1 MAADKAKLKNVL
13 CKYSTIQ
20 ELLAPEDRL
29 LLEEED
35 ILAGNF
41 PWSALTGTYMKR
53 SAALSAVVISFHY
66 HMCNRLSEWK
76 NEVGDGGS

>member
-1 MAADKAKLKNVL
+1 MAADKVKLKNVL

-29 LLEEED
+29 LLEED

-41 PWSALTGTYMKR
+41 PLSALTGTYMKR

-66 HMCNRLSEWK
+66 HNMCNRLSEWK